1 MALFTIEKASR
12 KNCSCIFYYIS
23 CINSLVDIKMIV
35 KRFNVNKLGLVLLA
49 VVITGGLFYWFQLRP
64 AQIKHDCSWVKQT
77 SPFQPAVPPMNEEEL
92 FKKGIINDCS
102 LSGGAQLLQFANN
115 QTNSNMFVKPVSG
128 LTIPRSCEE
137 ANQRKIE
144 EYKNGKPAIPSKEW
158 WIPASEDEYKFC
170 LHDKGL

>member
-1 MALFTIEKASR
+1 
-12 KNCSCIFYYIS
+12 
-23 CINSLVDIKMIV
+23 MIV

-64 AQIKHDCSWVKQT
+64 AQIKHDCSWVKKT
-77 SPFQPAVPPMNEEEL
+77 SPFQPAVPPMNEDEL
-92 FKKGIINDCS
+92 LKQGIISNCS
-102 LSGGAQLLQFANN
+102 PEPLIFANN
-115 QTNSNMFVKPVSG
+115 KNSNMFVKPASN

-144 EYKNGKPAIPSKEW
+144 EYKNGKPAVPSKEW
-158 WIPASEDEYKFC
+158 WIPASEDEYRFC